1 MKKTRHSNKI
11 FKRVVSMAT
20 ALVLLSGNLPMQEI
34 GNTFKLID
42 FSRFTITANATPSYD
57 VSTFEETVD
66 GVWVN
71 KVIGMNMS
79 ESQFAE
85 YSRCYHFDS
94 GFASRHSGD
103 VITLSPTSEWM
114 LQNGSEQFYP
124 LGTTTNPFAGTIRV
138 NAIDSTSMLLLMDA
152 PFFDVV
158 YDTVQIY
165 KGNTS
170 DSFTLEFIKTA
181 SNENPLM
188 ANEVRHSGT
197 GGAVWKAMLSGRTI
211 EKTLENGSKLTYGN
225 SYSYGGVIGKMNDGA
240 VLTLSFTDD
249 TTSAQASVK
258 RSTAQGILCGEMASG
273 SSLTASYTNSTER
286 VIGVG
291 DGSNSNS
298 GGLVGAMTGAN
309 FTLTSA
315 SGLNFDAKSGT
326 GNAGLLVGYA
336 VKDVSNNSSSI
347 SLPDELTVSGSATGS
362 GEKVGGLVGS
372 LQNSDITIADNHTIT
387 LSGVTVTGGNKVG
400 GIIGNFEPSTK
411 SSKALT
417 ENVYTLTNCSI
428 GGSAPGGIIGEYTS
442 VGGESVDVS
451 HFTFTGTTMSSGNA
465 GGVFGKYTAAGDTTI
480 TGTFSAPSAST
491 HFGGVI
497 GEYTS
502 GALARTLNLNSL
514 IVNSVNQTANA
525 KKLGGVILNVA
536 DSSYIS
542 VSSLTVGVTGGADK
556 SNTSNPFGGIVST
569 LGSTAVS
576 GSFIDVVGD
585 YTLTTSSA
593 YNGGAIAGF
602 FWNGVLRLAGTTDI
616 SGAQTANGYGQLIY
630 DNDYTLVYSKG
641 TGDNA
646 AWTFNRNTST
656 TASDLGQWGEVVRFS
671 NMETDIVEVNP
682 TAHTVTLKAAS
693 TSVSNTTTFAKLAL
707 NMQLNDGAAH
717 GALLFAQGGDTKTT
731 LLSSNSITFSGTI
744 DLSGTGI
751 LGLMR
756 DGGNGC
762 YYDVNNTQ
770 NNSAMKGNPDYFTG
784 TITGTNAEIK
794 LAVGKSYGTGNTNG
808 GKIYLSHNNGHSAQG
823 LLSFA
828 AGATIS
834 GLTVSGTMNA
844 ERVDNAGDALH
855 MGAVMGYMTNG
866 ASLTNVSVSTKIDFT
881 RSHENGRIYIGGVAG
896 LFDGD
901 GTGTLSIIG
910 GTASASAGSIAPE
923 ITLNGGQA
931 AYSEDNYSNRNTY
944 TGGILGLLGGK
955 TTSQYSVEIKY
966 TDVSPKITLGSDVAD
981 VNDQY
986 CGGMIGRVRENTRNE
1001 RSIEISDVTMTSA
1014 EVELKSLYSGGLLG
1028 TMWDR
1033 TQVTINGLSISGTAS
1048 DKSKVTNKHSGQV
1061 KLSGLVFRATGKWNV
1076 NSLSVSNADFTASG
1090 STNAESFGLIVNQG
1104 YRSNDGLYLNLK
1116 NSGYSLSG
1124 VTLPSSAKNDY
1135 YVDEIVANTASGKDA
1150 VVNGGNGVG
1159 IININMTTS
1168 SNTNVNITDIK
1179 DDTTGQVTAAGTGTF
1194 QNKTLN
1200 NDKLISNQHA
1210 RYYYNLDVIN
1220 AKAEQSDGEKFLMWS
1235 IYNYYAP
1242 TNIKGYNVI
1251 TNASITGL
1259 TNVDLRGLS
1268 YYPVDIAGL
1277 TLPAATFRF
1286 GFDDIMTLE
1295 TDKGTDSWARYPDST
1310 GDMKT
1315 SNETRRNQ
1323 HYLMQNSLFG
1333 NVTGALSTSGAITL
1347 KGVFGG
1353 FGNAGVLVGNTLTG
1367 NVDLTKGVTLDNT
1380 KPFSPESPMLV
1391 NYING
1396 TTSGVDPQFR
1406 LTGLR
1411 IKNYPSTDTPA
1422 VASALIHNAEGTGM
1436 KIIFSDIQLD
1446 ARDGTINSGI
1456 TTDAATKMN
1465 TAYGTSRSIFQ
1476 YATLIRNLKSNSSDT
1491 IEYNYTWDEDWGTVK
1506 VNGEDVAKRYVTYG
1520 KEVNVA
1526 TNVDYPYY
1534 YKAEELDE
1542 GETGVKSGE
1551 RRYSGTKRTFTNP
1564 VDGSDVQFDF
1574 STGFLPYVYNKSTDT
1589 TYDIC
1594 EVKVNYVSTG
1604 LVEGCGT
1611 YNDPYII
1618 TSASLLTKVASYIN
1632 SENAMLDTIR
1642 LPNALNASW
1651 HEENTGDS
1659 LYKKSSD
1666 SYVKN
1671 DNNDSLAIT
1680 AWTKTNAREYLA
1692 GAYYVIPNDMELP
1705 STFPGIGIGG
1715 ANENGKTVFH
1725 GVIVGQESDS
1735 NVATN
1740 HYPTITNLSDKPFIC
1755 ISNGSVVK
1763 NLNIKVDNNT
1773 KDNKGNLQTVNILL
1787 KQNKSQ
1793 GDALYGYGISFDTSV
1808 NTTARCYGGVFGE
1821 IMGGD
1826 NIIDNVNV
1834 VFTERR
1840 PIILQDGQRHLIGIG
1855 GFAGTIVNGGLIFRG
1870 SDSVTGMKVYNNDTS
1885 RKEANLVLNVGTDNN
1900 LGAEKYNVL
1909 YANPYVGRVIN
1920 GYAVNEG
1927 TSTLN
1932 NTNKHY
1938 TIDSI
1943 SVPTEANKLDVNFD
1957 ESTISVPNAQ
1967 ALFVMS
1973 LITQSTAGTAVS
1985 PAGDYGVSQS
1995 YGVNSGYFCG
2005 SNHLGT
2011 YDYVGSKKTVH
2022 NDETGEDEEV
2032 MYTTQSEIA
2041 DYYNKASKDVANAT
2055 DSNRT
2060 HAVPYIISAY
2070 TKAYNG
2076 TYPARCIT
2084 TTGYADKNNTS
2095 DAQIASANKFWDIT
2109 LTTSNGDYSDLANYM
2124 SFRGIGCIGLRDA
2137 TTDANDKNNAIYN
2150 RYNMKVN
2157 TFDGNR
2163 NTIGISI
2170 KLTRYIRTSENYFH
2184 NVNRSSTTVYASS
2197 NWGNYGIDSNPETL
2211 LGLGLF
2217 DMTWTKSSNSVY
2229 KDFTL
2234 TGHVKDMCF
2243 SDGGVDKTGADN
2255 NSQLFGVGGVVGMG
2269 YNHFCQNFEN
2279 ISFNGLTVDGS
2290 YSCGGLI
2297 GLDNDVLMH
2306 DIRIDGCNSTGQG
2319 INVIGG
2325 YFGASNATRHGI
2337 GSFVGMSVGSRVY
2350 IDGSDLDKGITK
2362 SDIKVGTVSTHYTG
2376 TDNRCIVGGLI
2387 GYTGMGAEIK
2397 NVNVI
2402 GLNSNSVIGADNVP
2416 ISAGILGFTQKNNQV
2431 PNNNQNNTTQ
2441 TEAYM
2446 LNSVIMDNCSITN
2459 ISVRAKR
2466 CAGGLFGRSWNDTW
2480 CPQYVSITNSYV
2492 SGEGGN
2498 SVISASLTG
2507 YTPNDV
2513 DDMTGGLV
2521 GALDSA
2527 KLNCYVEN
2535 CYVSG
2540 YTLKGYNVG
2549 GITGKNGRSANS
2561 NSATG
2566 VNTNTIMKN
2575 VYVTNCTI
2583 QSSGQCGGITGLL
2596 HTNYT
2601 SMKGYNIMTNNV
2613 EFKTLDG
2620 SDKTSSAGAF
2630 VGNSNSKE
2638 VKLVAVAKY
2647 ADSSHADKVPIK
2659 DIYSGTNAN
2668 DFIVFSDYTGQ
2679 SLTNG
2684 KNTADISSFGK
2695 TDAGGNITD
2704 QNKAPYLTLNPS
2716 SSMGTGEY
2724 ISGDGAAQLS
2734 EALTGYSTYSS
2745 GKSAAARIYADWSAA
2760 SNKPNRAFSNVTV
2773 TAPYSGAAVPDI
2785 GTFFKQSADSG
2796 EFKVSTWNTEMG
2808 TRTGV
2813 DDFTLLVVND
2823 ANDPETTTNLIDN
2836 YIRLMTGTTTHY
2848 MADAT
2853 GKYRIVITPCRYNSE
2868 THKFEIVSNVIAGL
2882 SKGTGRNGT
2891 DGKIYTNGYYQM
2903 SLTNADSKYDDQ
2915 FTLIDVQYYDPTDTS
2930 ADASK
2935 RIAYHLYVPVLTK
2948 KTVNIEFSAASL
2960 SGSEYRMLGYSDKIT
2975 REIAGGK
2982 NANNPTTLVDSMDVW
2997 TTTYIRF
3004 SYPVSQVNEILKLGS
3019 DLQWNH
3025 DKKVNIYWGMEN
3037 NIPDNAKMVLVDPN
3051 NNADKAYYA
3060 TAGQFTV
3067 ADRTRTVDFSEF
3079 TARSN
3084 GTGGNFHEQTLYSRL
3099 YDKVT
3104 EQANTNGKGAYNPAT
3119 SSTSGALEFKVNG
3132 EIKYYTS
3139 ANGTGSVDLVVT
3151 EPINEDYYLSLLVPK
3166 TSGQADVV
3174 QIQPAGMANTVN
3186 HEGNAATGNVIR
3198 ATVTSKL
3205 NAALIIGDF
3214 YRHTVS
3220 DFYVTSALNSQI
3232 ITEANKVLTTTSTA
3246 TISLIDNEEHTQAAY
3261 FANVLSNAEHLYHS
3275 FNLQMIRS
3283 NSEGKND
3290 DIIKGIEKNNISATY
3305 KINNGTEQI
3314 IPANGIIRETSYIQ
3328 CTTGD
3333 IKSYLVSEANNYSVT
3348 ITGVAVLDFDSYAD
3362 EFPSNPNELD
3372 NIGVRGAV
3380 RSNISYQEDN
3390 LPYSKMY
3397 APHDPV
3403 APYFYTKEDSSA
3415 LFSFDA
3421 VDELDDEEIGTN
3433 TKNNSRL
3440 GVNDKFVYNNLI
3452 HGKSVYNA
3460 LDVKDYTNA
3469 TSVTY
3474 TLELFRKTTTNGSTD
3489 YVQVNM
3495 PEYITD
3501 IELTDT
3507 ETGNLTKTEHTKTVG
3522 AESVTYYEYS
3532 RNVAPNGADKD
3543 AMFYTD
3549 FACLVKKGDDSKKEY
3564 ANYKIQLTVRLN
3576 GSTNNERTSY
3586 IIYTNAKIDPTM
3598 IDEVA
3603 S

>member
-1 MKKTRHSNKI
+1 MKKTIHSNKI

-34 GNTFKLID
+34 GDTFKLID
-42 FSRFTITANATPSYD
+42 FSRFAITANAVPSYD
-57 VSTFEETVD
+57 ISKFEGTDD
-66 GVWVN
+66 GVWEN

-79 ESQFAE
+79 ESDFAE

-165 KGNTS
+165 KGTTS

-197 GGAVWKAMLSGRTI
+197 GGAVWKAVLSGRTI

-258 RSTAQGILCGEMASG
+258 RNTAQGILCGEMASG
-273 SSLTASYTNSTER
+273 SSLTASYTNSTDR

-298 GGLVGAMTGAN
+298 GGLVGTMTGAN

-315 SGLNFDAKSGT
+315 SGLNFDVKSGNK
-326 GNAGLLVGYA
+326 NAGLLVGYA
-336 VKDVSNNSSSI
+336 VKDVSNHSSSI
-347 SLPDELTVSGSATGS
+347 SLPDGLTVSGSATGS

-400 GIIGNFEPSTK
+400 GIIGNFEPSANN
-411 SSKALT
+411 SKALT

-465 GGVFGKYTAAGDTTI
+465 GGVFGKYKAAGDTTV
-480 TGTFSAPSAST
+480 TGAFSAPSAST

-514 IVNSVNQTANA
+514 TVNNVNQTADT
-525 KKLGGVILNVA
+525 KRLGGVILNVA

-542 VSSLTVGVTGGADK
+542 VNGLTVGVTGGANK

-569 LGSTAVS
+569 LGSTAAS

-593 YNGGAIAGF
+593 YHGGAIAGF

-641 TGDNA
+641 TGNNA
-646 AWTFNRNTST
+646 AWTFNRNSST

-671 NMETDIVEVNP
+671 NMETDIVNIDT

-693 TSVSNTTTFAKLAL
+693 TSVTNPTTFAKLAL
-707 NMQLNDGAAH
+707 NMQLNDGNSH

-744 DLSGTGI
+744 DLSDTGI

-756 DGGNGC
+756 DGGNGK
-762 YYDVNNTQ
+762 YYNVNNTQ
-770 NNSAMKGNPDYFTG
+770 NDSAMNGNPDYFTG

-794 LAVGKSYGTGNTNG
+794 LAVGESFGTGADG

-828 AGATIS
+828 DGATIS
-834 GLTVSGTMNA
+834 GITVSGTMNV

-866 ASLTNVSVSTKIDFT
+866 ASLTNVSVSTDIDFT
-881 RSHENGRIYIGGVAG
+881 RTHQDGKIYIGGVAG

-901 GTGTLSIIG
+901 STGKLSIIG
-910 GTASASAGSIAPE
+910 GTSTTPKGSIAPK
-923 ITLNGGQA
+923 ITLHGSQA
-931 AYSEDNYSNRNTY
+931 AYSEDNYNNRNTY

-955 TTSQYSVEIKY
+955 TTSQYNVEIKY
-966 TDVSPKITLGSDVAD
+966 TDVSPKITLGSDVDD

-986 CGGMIGRVRENTRNE
+986 CGGMIGRVRENTTNE

-1014 EVELKSLYSGGLLG
+1014 EVELKSLYSGGMLG

-1033 TQVTINGLSISGTAS
+1033 TQVTINGLSITGTAS

-1076 NSLSVSNADFTASG
+1076 NSLSVSNTEFSTD

-1104 YRSNDGLYLNLK
+1104 YHGNDGLYLNLM

-1124 VTLPSSAKNDY
+1124 VTLPSSAKDDY

-1179 DDTTGQVTAAGTGTF
+1179 DDTTGQVTAAGTGTY
-1194 QNKTLN
+1194 QNKALN
-1200 NDKLISNQHA
+1200 NDKLISNQNS
-1210 RYYYNLDVIN
+1210 RYYYNLDVIH
-1220 AKAEQSDGEKFLMWS
+1220 AKASQEDGEKFLMWS
-1235 IYNYYAP
+1235 LYNYYAP
-1242 TNIKGYNVI
+1242 KNIKGYNVI
-1251 TNASITGL
+1251 TNASLTGL

-1295 TDKGTDSWARYPDST
+1295 ADKGTDSWARYPDSA
-1310 GDMKT
+1310 GDMT
-1315 SNETRRNQ
+1315 TANETRRNQ
-1323 HYLMQNSLFG
+1323 HYLMQNSLFR
-1333 NVTGALSTSGAITL
+1333 NVTGSLNTNGRITL

-1353 FGNAGVLVGNTLTG
+1353 VDNAGGMIGGTLTG
-1367 NVDLTKGVTLDNT
+1367 SADLKKGVTLNNV
-1380 KPFSPESPMLV
+1380 KPYNSDSPMLV

-1396 TTSGVDPQFR
+1396 TESGVDPKFH

-1411 IKNYPSTDTPA
+1411 LTGYPSSGTVA
-1422 VASALIHNAEGTGM
+1422 VASALIHNAEGTNM
-1436 KIIFSDIQLD
+1436 EIIFSDIKLD
-1446 ARDGTINSGI
+1446 ARNGSAIN
-1456 TTDAATKMN
+1456 DANWTNTAVSAMD
-1465 TAYGTSRSIFQ
+1465 TAYGTSRSIFKN
-1476 YATLIRNLKSNSSDT
+1476 ATLFNNLKSNSTDT
-1491 IEYNYTWDEDWGTVK
+1491 IEYNYTWDEDWGTESGTTDK
-1506 VNGEDVAKRYVTYG
+1506 KRNVTYG
-1520 KEVNVA
+1520 QEI
-1526 TNVDYPYY
+1526 TNSAY
-1534 YKAEELDE
+1534 YKDE
-1542 GETGVKSGE
+1542 DDNTKSGE
-1551 RRYSGTKRTFTNP
+1551 RHYSGTKRYFTNP
-1564 VDGSDVQFDF
+1564 VDGTDTEF
-1574 STGFLPYVYNKSTDT
+1574 SFVNGFLPYVKNKNTDSTYNIS
-1589 TYDIC
+1589 
-1594 EVKVNYVSTG
+1594 EVKVNFVSSG

-1618 TSASLLTKVASYIN
+1618 TSASLLNKVAAYIN
-1632 SENAMLDTIR
+1632 SENSKLDTIK
-1642 LPNALNASW
+1642 LPNSLNATW
-1651 HEENTGDS
+1651 HTSDATYHKAEPNKVASETDSRYYVNTGETGLES
-1659 LYKKSSD
+1659 
-1666 SYVKN
+1666 
-1671 DNNDSLAIT
+1671 
-1680 AWTKTNAREYLA
+1680 WTYAAAREYLA

-1725 GVIVGQESDS
+1725 GVIVGRESDS

-1763 NLNIKVDNNT
+1763 NLNFTI
-1773 KDNKGNLQTVNILL
+1773 DNKTPPDSKKPDELLKAILL
-1787 KQNKSQ
+1787 KQNVNQSN
-1793 GDALYGYGISFDTSV
+1793 ALYGYSISFDTSST
-1808 NTTARCYGGVFGE
+1808 NTAKCYGGVFGE

-1826 NIIDNVNV
+1826 NIIDHVAVTYTNN
-1834 VFTERR
+1834 R
-1840 PIILQDGQRHLIGIG
+1840 PIKLPKDSNGSKHLISVG
-1855 GFAGTIVNGGLIFRG
+1855 GFAGCIVNGGLIFRG
-1870 SDSVTGMKVYNNDTS
+1870 NNSVTNFKVYNNTS
-1885 RKEANLVLNVGTDNN
+1885 DSNVTINSNDKNA
-1900 LGAEKYNVL
+1900 LAEDFTKNL

-1927 TSTLN
+1927 TSTLD
-1932 NTNKHY
+1932 NTTKHY
-1938 TIDSI
+1938 TIDNI
-1943 SVPTEANKLDVNFD
+1943 TPPTETNKLDVNG
-1957 ESTISVPNAQ
+1957 SSISVPNAQ
-1967 ALFVMS
+1967 ALFIMS
-1973 LITQSTAGTAVS
+1973 LITQSTAGTATS
-1985 PAGDYGVSQS
+1985 ANGDYGVSQS
-1995 YGVNSGYFCG
+1995 YGVNNSVFCG
-2005 SNHLGT
+2005 SNRLGT
-2011 YDYVGSKKTVH
+2011 YDDVGKKHEV
-2022 NDETGEDEEV
+2022 NGESV
-2032 MYTTQSEIA
+2032 IYTTPSDIT
-2041 DYYNKASKDVANAT
+2041 DYNNKAIYDVANANDT
-2055 DSNRT
+2055 TRGT
-2060 HAVPYIISAY
+2060 AVPYIISAY
-2070 TKAYNG
+2070 TKAVSG
-2076 TYPARCIT
+2076 AYPARTIT
-2084 TTGYADKNNTS
+2084 YDNT
-2095 DAQIASANKFWDIT
+2095 KFWDIT
-2109 LTTSNGDYSDLANYM
+2109 LSSSGSFDLSVYP
-2124 SFRGIGCIGLRDA
+2124 SFRGIGCMGNKA
-2137 TTDANDKNNAIYN
+2137 TI
-2150 RYNMKVN
+2150 YNMKIG
-2157 TFDGNR
+2157 TFDGNDK
-2163 NTIGISI
+2163 TI
-2170 KLTRYIRTSENYFH
+2170 KLSMLESRYISSAENYFH
-2184 NVNRSSTTVYASS
+2184 LENYSTSTIFTGNATDGGS
-2197 NWGNYGIDSNPETL
+2197 NYGHDEYL
-2211 LGLGLF
+2211 YKLMGFGLF
-2217 DMTWTKSSNSVY
+2217 DSVSVKNDSTHQYQFQNFKLQGTIDEKVY
-2229 KDFTL
+2229 KA
-2234 TGHVKDMCF
+2234 
-2243 SDGGVDKTGADN
+2243 DGTTAMGVDNA
-2255 NSQLFGVGGVVGMG
+2255 SQMFCVGGVVGKRSG
-2269 YNHFCQNFEN
+2269 WNDKTKVDAPYDAGNKSDLNFKDITFDGLK
-2279 ISFNGLTVDGS
+2279 ISGAYT
-2290 YSCGGLI
+2290 CGGLI
-2297 GLDNDVLMH
+2297 GIDALKSAKEMH
-2306 DIRIDGCNSTGQG
+2306 IVGCNSTSNG
-2319 INVIGG
+2319 IDITGG
-2325 YFGASNATRHGI
+2325 YYGRDNNLRHGI
-2337 GSFVGMSVGSRVY
+2337 GSFIGMTFWCRPIINGDNLTTDEPETATIYVSRV
-2350 IDGSDLDKGITK
+2350 G
-2362 SDIKVGTVSTHYTG
+2362 THYTG
-2376 TDNRCIVGGLI
+2376 TNKRCTVGGLI
-2387 GYTGMGAEIK
+2387 GYSGTGAEIK
-2397 NVNVI
+2397 NIILEGLGTNPVI
-2402 GLNSNSVIGADNVP
+2402 GSEKVYNTAGFIGFAQVKEKSDNNYSYSSQSVYI
-2416 ISAGILGFTQKNNQV
+2416 
-2431 PNNNQNNTTQ
+2431 
-2441 TEAYM
+2441 
-2446 LNSVIMDNCSITN
+2446 DNCTLNN
-2459 ISVRAKR
+2459 ISVKALNSA
-2466 CAGGLFGRSWNDTW
+2466 AGFYGRSNGEDWGPRYIYINNSKIIGTSETKPEIKAYGNGTSESDNIVGGF
-2480 CPQYVSITNSYV
+2480 VSGFFSNSNQCVSSIENSY
-2492 SGEGGN
+2492 
-2498 SVISASLTG
+2498 I
-2507 YTPNDV
+2507 
-2513 DDMTGGLV
+2513 
-2521 GALDSA
+2521 
-2527 KLNCYVEN
+2527 
-2535 CYVSG
+2535 SG
-2540 YTLKGYNVG
+2540 YTIQGYAVG
-2549 GITGKNGRSANS
+2549 GMVGRKSCQP
-2561 NSATG
+2561 
-2566 VNTNTIMKN
+2566 MYFKN
-2575 VYVTNCTI
+2575 VYVKDCDIVTTNG
-2583 QSSGQCGGITGLL
+2583 SAGGFIGW
-2596 HTNYT
+2596 TNQNI
-2601 SMKGYNIMTNNV
+2601 SGYNMKIENV
-2613 EFKTLDG
+2613 NFKKADG
-2620 SDKTSSAGAF
+2620 TDNTAGAGAF
-2630 VGNSNSKE
+2630 IGNSSSKIM
-2638 VKLVAVAKY
+2638 KFVAVAKY
-2647 ADSSHADKVPIK
+2647 HSDITKIPSADIK
-2659 DIYSGTNAN
+2659 SGTNTN
-2668 DFIVFSDYTGQ
+2668 NIVVFSDYTGQ
-2679 SLTNG
+2679 SLTST
-2684 KNTADISSFGK
+2684 KNMENISTFGK
-2695 TDAGGNITD
+2695 TDIGRNITD

-2716 SSMGTGEY
+2716 SSMGMGEY
-2724 ISGDGAAQLS
+2724 ISGDGAYQLS
-2734 EALTGYSTYSS
+2734 SSLNGYGTYSS
-2745 GKSAAARIYADWSAA
+2745 GKSAAARIYADWEAG
-2760 SNKPNRAFSNVTV
+2760 KAFTNVTISK
-2773 TAPYSGAAVPDI
+2773 PYTDASDPDI
-2785 GTFFKQSADSG
+2785 GTFFKQTTDSG
-2796 EFKVSTWNTEMG
+2796 EFKVSTWNNEMG
-2808 TRTGV
+2808 TRAGV

-2823 ANDPETTTNLIDN
+2823 ANDPEKTTNLIDN

-2882 SKGTGRNGT
+2882 SKGTGRNDT
-2891 DGKIYTNGYYQM
+2891 DGKTYTNGYYQM

-2915 FTLIDVQYYDPTDTS
+2915 FTLIDVQYYDPTDTA
-2930 ADASK
+2930 ADANK

-2960 SGSEYRMLGYSDKIT
+2960 SGSEYRMLGYTDKIT

-3004 SYPVSQVNEILKLGS
+3004 SYPVSQVNDILKLGS

-3060 TAGQFTV
+3060 TAGQFAV

-3084 GTGGNFHEQTLYSRL
+3084 GTGGHFHEQTLYSML

-3139 ANGTGSVDLVVT
+3139 ANGTGSIDLVVT

-3220 DFYVTSALNSQI
+3220 DFYVTSALSSQI

-3261 FANVLSNAEHLYHS
+3261 FANVLSNADHLYHS

-3305 KINNGTEQI
+3305 KINNGTEQM
-3314 IPANGIIRETSYIQ
+3314 IPANGIIRETGYIQ

-3333 IKSYLVSEANNYSVT
+3333 IKSYLVSAANHYSVT
-3348 ITGVAVLDFDSYAD
+3348 ITGVAVLDFDSYVD

-3440 GVNDKFVYNNLI
+3440 GVNDKFVYSNLI

-3474 TLELFRKTTTNGSTD
+3474 TLELFRKTTANGSTE

-3507 ETGNLTKTEHTKTVG
+3507 ETGNLSKTEHTKTVG

-3532 RNVAPNGADKD
+3532 RNVAPDGADKD

-3549 FACLVKKGDDSKKEY
+3549 FACLVKKGDGSKKEY

-3598 IDEVA
+3598 IDEAA

>member
-34 GNTFKLID
+34 SNTFKLIY
-42 FSRFTITANATPSYD
+42 FSRFAITANAVPSYD
-57 VSTFEETVD
+57 VSKFEGTVD

-71 KVIGMNMS
+71 KVIEMNMS
-79 ESQFAE
+79 ESDFAE

-124 LGTTTNPFAGTIRV
+124 LGTAANPFAGTIRV
-138 NAIDSTSMLLLMDA
+138 NAINSTSMLILMDA

-170 DSFTLEFIKTA
+170 DSFTLEFIKIT

-197 GGAVWKAMLSGRTI
+197 GGAVWKPMLSGRTV
-211 EKTLENGSKLTYGN
+211 EKTLEDGSKLTYGN
-225 SYSYGGVIGKMNDGA
+225 SYSYGGVIGKMTDGA

-273 SSLTASYTNSTER
+273 SSLTASYTNSTSR

-298 GGLVGAMTGAN
+298 GGLVGTMTGAN

-315 SGLNFDAKSGT
+315 SGLNFDVKSGNK
-326 GNAGLLVGYA
+326 NAGLLVGYA
-336 VKDVSNNSSSI
+336 VKDVSNNPSSI
-347 SLPDELTVSGSATGS
+347 SLPDGLTVSGSATGS

-400 GIIGNFEPSTK
+400 GIIGNFEPSAN

-442 VGGESVDVS
+442 VGGESVNVS
-451 HFTFTGTTMSSGNA
+451 HFMFTRTTMSSGNA
-465 GGVFGKYTAAGDTTI
+465 GGVFGKFTAVGDTTI

-491 HFGGVI
+491 NFGGVI

-514 IVNSVNQTANA
+514 TVNNVNQTANT
-525 KKLGGVILNVA
+525 KKLGGVILSVA

-542 VSSLTVGVTGGADK
+542 VNGLTVRVTGGADK
-556 SNTSNPFGGIVST
+556 CDKSNPFGGIVST
-569 LGSTAVS
+569 LGSTAAS

-646 AWTFNRNTST
+646 AWTFNRNSST

-671 NMETDIVEVNP
+671 NMETDIVDIDP
-682 TAHTVTLKAAS
+682 TAHTVTLKAAL
-693 TSVSNTTTFAKLAL
+693 TSVTNPTTFAKLAL
-707 NMQLNDGAAH
+707 NMQLNDGNTH
-717 GALLFAQGGDTKTT
+717 GALRFAQGGDTKTT
-731 LLSSNSITFSGTI
+731 LLSSISITFSGTI

-762 YYDVNNTQ
+762 YYDVNDKQ
-770 NNSAMKGNPDYFTG
+770 NDSAMKGNPDYFTG
-784 TITGTNAEIK
+784 TITSTNAEIK
-794 LAVGKSYGTGNTNG
+794 LAVGETYGSGNANG
-808 GKIYLSHNNGHSAQG
+808 GRIYLSHNNGHSAQG

-828 AGATIS
+828 NGATIS
-834 GLTVSGTMNA
+834 GITVSGTMNV

-866 ASLTNVSVSTKIDFT
+866 ATLNNVSVSTDIDFT
-881 RSHENGRIYIGGVAG
+881 RTHQDGRIYIGGVAG

-901 GTGTLSIIG
+901 STGKLSIIG
-910 GTASASAGSIAPE
+910 GTASASAGSIAPK
-923 ITLNGGQA
+923 ITLHGSQA

-986 CGGMIGRVRENTRNE
+986 CGGMIGRVRENTTNE
-1001 RSIEISDVTMTSA
+1001 RSIEISNVTMTSA

-1033 TQVTINGLSISGTAS
+1033 TQVTINGLRISGTAS

-1076 NSLSVSNADFTASG
+1076 DSLSVSNTDFTASG

-1104 YRSNDGLYLNLK
+1104 YHGKDGLYLNLK
-1116 NSGYSLSG
+1116 NSGYSLSE

-1179 DDTTGQVTAAGTGTF
+1179 DDTTGQVTATGTGTY
-1194 QNKTLN
+1194 QNKALK
-1200 NDKLISNQHA
+1200 NDKLISNQNS
-1210 RYYYNLDVIN
+1210 RYYYNLDVIY
-1220 AKAEQSDGEKFLMWS
+1220 AKASQEDGEKFLMWS
-1235 IYNYYAP
+1235 LYDHYAP

-1286 GFDDIMTLE
+1286 GFDDIMALE
-1295 TDKGTDSWARYPDST
+1295 AAQDTDSWARYPNST
-1310 GDMKT
+1310 GDMT
-1315 SNETRRNQ
+1315 TAGETRRNQ
-1323 HYLMQNSLFG
+1323 HYLMQNSLFR

-1353 FGNAGVLVGNTLTG
+1353 TDNAGGIIGNTLTG
-1367 NVDLTKGVTLDNT
+1367 SADLKRGVTLNNV
-1380 KPFSPESPMLV
+1380 KPYNSDSPMLV
-1391 NYING
+1391 NYIDG
-1396 TTSGVDPQFR
+1396 TTAGVDPEFYLTTLR
-1406 LTGLR
+1406 LTG
-1411 IKNYPSTDTPA
+1411 YPSSGTED
-1422 VASALIHNAEGTGM
+1422 VASALINNAEGTGM
-1436 KIIFSDIQLD
+1436 KIIFSDIKLD
-1446 ARDGTINSGI
+1446 ARNGSEINDSNW
-1456 TTDAATKMN
+1456 TNTAASAMD
-1465 TAYGTSRSIFQ
+1465 TAYGTSRSIFKN
-1476 YATLIRNLKSNSSDT
+1476 ATLFNSLKSNSTDT

-1520 KEVNVA
+1520 KEVNAA
-1526 TNVDYPYY
+1526 TTDDYPYY
-1534 YKAEELDE
+1534 YKAEELDV

-1551 RRYSGTKRTFTNP
+1551 RRYSGTKRQFTNP
-1564 VDGSDVQFDF
+1564 VDGSNVQFDF
-1574 STGFLPYVYNKSTDT
+1574 SAGFLPYVYNKDTDT

-1594 EVKVNYVSTG
+1594 EVKVNFVSSG

-1618 TSASLLTKVASYIN
+1618 TSPSLLNKVAAYIN
-1632 SENAMLDTIR
+1632 SENSKLDTIK
-1642 LPNALNASW
+1642 LPNSLNATW
-1651 HEENTGDS
+1651 HTSDATYHKADPNKVASETDSRYYANTGETGLES
-1659 LYKKSSD
+1659 
-1666 SYVKN
+1666 
-1671 DNNDSLAIT
+1671 
-1680 AWTKTNAREYLA
+1680 WTYAAAREYLA
-1692 GAYYVIPNDMELP
+1692 GAYYVIPNDIVLP

-1725 GVIVGQESDS
+1725 GVIVGKQNES
-1735 NVATN
+1735 NVADN
-1740 HYPTITNLSDKPFIC
+1740 KYPTITNLSDKPFIC

-1787 KQNKSQ
+1787 KQNSN
-1793 GDALYGYGISFDTSV
+1793 GGNALYGYGISFDTTVSDY
-1808 NTTARCYGGVFGE
+1808 NARCYGGVFGE

-1826 NIIDNVNV
+1826 NIIDNVAVTYTNN
-1834 VFTERR
+1834 R
-1840 PIILQDGQRHLIGIG
+1840 PIKLPKDYNGSKHLISVG
-1855 GFAGTIVNGGLIFRG
+1855 GFAGCIVNGGLIFRG
-1870 SDSVTGMKVYNNDTS
+1870 NNSVTNFKVYNNTS
-1885 RKEANLVLNVGTDNN
+1885 DNN
-1900 LGAEKYNVL
+1900 VTINSNDKNALAEDFTKNL

-1943 SVPTEANKLDVNFD
+1943 SVPTEANKLDVDFE

-1985 PAGDYGVSQS
+1985 PAGNYGVSQS

-2011 YDYVGSKKTVH
+2011 YDSVGAKKTVH
-2022 NDETGEDEEV
+2022 NEEV
-2032 MYTTQSEIA
+2032 IYTVQSEVA
-2041 DYYNKASKDVANAT
+2041 DYSNKASKDVANANDT
-2055 DSNRT
+2055 TRGT
-2060 HAVPYIISAY
+2060 AVPYIISAY
-2070 TKAYNG
+2070 TKAVSG
-2076 TYPARCIT
+2076 AYPARTIT
-2084 TTGYADKNNTS
+2084 YDNT
-2095 DAQIASANKFWDIT
+2095 KFWDIT
-2109 LTTSNGDYSDLANYM
+2109 LSSSGSFDLSVYP
-2124 SFRGIGCIGLRDA
+2124 SFRGIGCMGNKA
-2137 TTDANDKNNAIYN
+2137 AIYS
-2150 RYNMKVN
+2150 MKVA
-2157 TFDGNR
+2157 TFNGNG
-2163 NTIGISI
+2163 NTI
-2170 KLTRYIRTSENYFH
+2170 KLSMLESRYGRNAENYFH
-2184 NVNRSSTTVYASS
+2184 LENKSTTTAYIGDQLDS
-2197 NWGNYGIDSNPETL
+2197 GNYGHDEYLDKL
-2211 LGLGLF
+2211 LGFGLF
-2217 DMTWTKSSNSVY
+2217 NSVNVKY
-2229 KDFTL
+2229 DETNNPYQFQDFELQGTISEKVYNSSGIDI
-2234 TGHVKDMCF
+2234 TG
-2243 SDGGVDKTGADN
+2243 N
-2255 NSQLFGVGGVVGMG
+2255 NDQSQLFCIGGVVGKRINDTCKYSTTAGG
-2269 YNHFCQNFEN
+2269 YVSDLNFKD
-2279 ISFNGLTVDGS
+2279 ITFNGLTISGA

-2297 GLDNDVLMH
+2297 GIDALRSAKEM
-2306 DIRIDGCNSTGQG
+2306 RIVGCNSTSNG
-2319 INVIGG
+2319 IDITGG
-2325 YFGASNATRHGI
+2325 YYGKDNNLRHGI
-2337 GSFVGMSVGSRVY
+2337 GSFVGMTFWCRPN
-2350 IDGSDLDKGITK
+2350 IDGKTSTSDT
-2362 SDIKVGTVSTHYTG
+2362 SDIYVSKIGTHYTG
-2376 TDNRCIVGGLI
+2376 DDNRCNVGGLI
-2387 GYTGMGAEIK
+2387 GYSGKGAEIK
-2397 NVNVI
+2397 NINLVAAN
-2402 GLNSNSVIGADNVP
+2402 NNSVIGADNVANAAGFVGFSQTNEQNDNNGGYLP
-2416 ISAGILGFTQKNNQV
+2416 KSIYIENCTLRDISVKAKNSVAAFYGRCNNEGWGPRYIYISNCSVIGTSTPKPEIRAYGKNNTLTTDNV
-2431 PNNNQNNTTQ
+2431 NYVGGFVACFNSTGNTVS
-2441 TEAYM
+2441 EIK
-2446 LNSVIMDNCSITN
+2446 NSY
-2459 ISVRAKR
+2459 ISGYKIQGYH
-2466 CAGGLFGRSWNDTW
+2466 AGGMVGR
-2480 CPQYVSITNSYV
+2480 
-2492 SGEGGN
+2492 
-2498 SVISASLTG
+2498 
-2507 YTPNDV
+2507 
-2513 DDMTGGLV
+2513 LV
-2521 GALDSA
+2521 N
-2527 KLNCYVEN
+2527 KQMYF
-2535 CYVSG
+2535 
-2540 YTLKGYNVG
+2540 
-2549 GITGKNGRSANS
+2549 
-2561 NSATG
+2561 
-2566 VNTNTIMKN
+2566 KN
-2575 VYVTNCTI
+2575 VYVKDCDIVSYSTNA
-2583 QSSGQCGGITGLL
+2583 SSATAGGFVGWANQNI
-2596 HTNYT
+2596 
-2601 SMKGYNIMTNNV
+2601 SGYNMKIENV
-2613 EFKTLDG
+2613 NFKKADG
-2620 SDKTSSAGAF
+2620 TDNTSGAGAF
-2630 VGNSNSKE
+2630 VGKNSATSITH
-2638 VKLVAVAKY
+2638 KLVAVAKY
-2647 ADSSHADKVPIK
+2647 HNDVSKIPTADIK
-2659 DIYSGTNAN
+2659 TNAGTNS
-2668 DFIVFSDYTGQ
+2668 FIVFSDYTGQ
-2679 SLTNG
+2679 SLTTG
-2684 KNTADISSFGK
+2684 KNTSDISSFGK
-2695 TDAGGNITD
+2695 TDIGGNITD

-2716 SSMGTGEY
+2716 SAMGTGEY
-2724 ISGDGAAQLS
+2724 ISSDGAAQLS
-2734 EALTGYSTYSS
+2734 DVLTGYSTYSS
-2745 GKSAAARIYADWSAA
+2745 GTSVAARIYADWSAA

-2785 GTFFKQSADSG
+2785 GTFFKQPADSG
-2796 EFKVSTWNTEMG
+2796 AFKVSTWNTEMG
-2808 TRTGV
+2808 RRTGV

-2823 ANDPETTTNLIDN
+2823 ANDPENTTNLIDN

-2848 MADAT
+2848 MANET

-2868 THKFEIVSNVIAGL
+2868 THKFELRNDIEPGL
-2882 SKGTGRNGT
+2882 TKYKGNKPNRT
-2891 DGKIYTNGYYQM
+2891 DNKTYTEGYYQM

-2997 TTTYIRF
+2997 TTTFIRF
-3004 SYPVSQVNEILKLGS
+3004 SYPVNQVNEILKLGS

-3037 NIPDNAKMVLVDPN
+3037 NIPDNAKMVLIDPN

-3084 GTGGNFHEQTLYSRL
+3084 GTDGNFHEQTLYSRL

-3104 EQANTNGKGAYNPAT
+3104 EQANANGKGAYNTAT

-3132 EIKYYTS
+3132 EIKYYTP

-3174 QIQPAGMANTVN
+3174 QIQPTGMANTVN

-3220 DFYVTSALNSQI
+3220 EFYVTSALSSQI

-3283 NSEGKND
+3283 NSKGKND

-3305 KINNGTEQI
+3305 KINDGTEHT

-3333 IKSYLVSEANNYSVT
+3333 IKSYLVSAANNYSVT
-3348 ITGVAVLDFDSYAD
+3348 ITGVAVLDFDSYVD

-3507 ETGNLTKTEHTKTVG
+3507 ETGNLTKTEHTKTVSG
-3522 AESVTYYEYS
+3522 KSVTYYEYS
-3532 RNVAPNGADKD
+3532 RDVNPNGADKD

>member
-66 GVWVN
+66 GVWEN

-298 GGLVGAMTGAN
+298 GGLVGTMTGAN

-514 IVNSVNQTANA
+514 IVNSVNQTANT

-536 DSSYIS
+536 DSSYIN
-542 VSSLTVGVTGGADK
+542 VSSLTVGVIGGADK
-556 SNTSNPFGGIVST
+556 SNTSNLFGGIVST
-569 LGSTAVS
+569 LGSSAANGCFV
-576 GSFIDVVGD
+576 DVIGNF
-585 YTLTTSSA
+585 TLTTGSS
-593 YNGGAIAGF
+593 YNGGAVAGSF
-602 FWNGVLRLAGTTDI
+602 KNGVLRLAGNTDI

-630 DNDYTLVYSKG
+630 ENDTTLVYSKG
-641 TGDNA
+641 DGSDA
-646 AWTFNRNTST
+646 AWTFNRNSST

-828 AGATIS
+828 DGATIS

-986 CGGMIGRVRENTRNE
+986 CGGMIGRVRENTTNE
-1001 RSIEISDVTMTSA
+1001 RSIEISDVTMTSS

-1033 TQVTINGLSISGTAS
+1033 TQVTINGLSISGTDS

-1076 NSLSVSNADFTASG
+1076 NSLSVSNADFTASS

-1179 DDTTGQVTAAGTGTF
+1179 DDTTGQVTAAGTGTY

-1725 GVIVGQESDS
+1725 GVIVGQKSDS

-1763 NLNIKVDNNT
+1763 NLNFTI
-1773 KDNKGNLQTVNILL
+1773 DNKTPPDTKKPDELVKAILL
-1787 KQNKSQ
+1787 KQNVANST
-1793 GDALYGYGISFDTSV
+1793 ASLYGYGISFDTSV

-1826 NIIDNVNV
+1826 NIIDNVAVIYTNN
-1834 VFTERR
+1834 R
-1840 PIILQDGQRHLIGIG
+1840 PIKLPKDSNGIKHLISVG
-1855 GFAGTIVNGGLIFRG
+1855 GFAGCIVNGGLIFRG
-1870 SDSVTGMKVYNNDTS
+1870 NNSVTNFKVYNNT
-1885 RKEANLVLNVGTDNN
+1885 RDNN
-1900 LGAEKYNVL
+1900 VTINSNDKNALAEDFTKNL

-1943 SVPTEANKLDVNFD
+1943 SVPTEANKLDVDFE

-1973 LITQSTAGTAVS
+1973 LITQSTAGTAES

-2022 NDETGEDEEV
+2022 DDETGEDEEV

-2041 DYYNKASKDVANAT
+2041 DYYNKASKDVANDT
-2055 DSNRT
+2055 DTNRT
-2060 HAVPYIISAY
+2060 LAVPYIISAY
-2070 TKAYNG
+2070 TKAYSG
-2076 TYPARCIT
+2076 TYPARCVT
-2084 TTGYADKNNTS
+2084 TTGAVKKGV
-2095 DAQIASANKFWDIT
+2095 DASTNNKFWDIS
-2109 LTTSNGDYSDLANYM
+2109 LKEDGDFQNFGNYT
-2124 SFRGIGCIGLRDA
+2124 SFRGIGSVGLRSNCVWDNNKN
-2137 TTDANDKNNAIYN
+2137 DHDKANK
-2150 RYNMKVN
+2150 YNMKIAS
-2157 TFDGNR
+2157 FDGKG
-2163 NTIGISI
+2163 NTISLSI
-2170 KLTRYIRTSENYFH
+2170 KMTRYLRNQENYFYTL
-2184 NVNRSSTTVYASS
+2184 NISETPSFSAKWPS
-2197 NWGNYGIDSNPETL
+2197 NYGIDSYSESL

-2217 DMTWTKSSNSVY
+2217 NMTWTKNSDSSY
-2229 KDFTL
+2229 RDFTL
-2234 TGHVKDMCF
+2234 TGFVKDVCYKN
-2243 SDGGVDKTGADN
+2243 DGSNVTGVDG
-2255 NSQLFGVGGVVGMG
+2255 NSQLYAVGGVVGQG
-2269 YNHFCQNFEN
+2269 YYGFYQNFDEVY
-2279 ISFNGLTVDGS
+2279 FDGLTIDGS
-2290 YSCGGLI
+2290 YACGGLI
-2297 GLDNDVLMH
+2297 GMNADTTGKDM
-2306 DIRIDGCNSTGQG
+2306 IISKCNSVGNGVSVT
-2319 INVIGG
+2319 GG
-2325 YFGASNATRHGI
+2325 YFGTSDAPRIGI
-2337 GSFVGMSVGSRVY
+2337 GSLVGMSLGTKVRIDGADPEKGIEKSNMYISRV
-2350 IDGSDLDKGITK
+2350 D
-2362 SDIKVGTVSTHYTG
+2362 THYTG
-2376 TDNRCIVGGLI
+2376 EDNRCVVGGLI
-2387 GYTGMGAEIK
+2387 GYTGQGAVIK
-2397 NVNVI
+2397 NVNIVA
-2402 GLNSNSVIGADNVP
+2402 LDNNAAIGADNVA
-2416 ISAGILGFTQKNNQV
+2416 IVGGILGLTQRHEDITNRD
-2431 PNNNQNNTTQ
+2431 NTLVF
-2441 TEAYM
+2441 E
-2446 LNSVIMDNCSITN
+2446 NCSLTN
-2459 ISVRAKR
+2459 ISVKARR
-2466 CAGGLFGRSWNDTW
+2466 CAGGLFGRSWHNAWGASQILIKD
-2480 CPQYVSITNSYV
+2480 CKII
-2492 SGEGGN
+2492 GN
-2498 SVISASLTG
+2498 GTTSTISASGSNTSN
-2507 YTPNDV
+2507 P
-2513 DDMTGGLV
+2513 DDIVGGLM
-2521 GALDSA
+2521 GQINAQAGIQSI
-2527 KLNCYVEN
+2527 EN
-2535 CYVSG
+2535 CSVSG
-2540 YTLKGYNVG
+2540 YTIKGYNVG
-2549 GITGKNGRSANS
+2549 GLVGHVRHQGNDNGTGGTNTKVCIIKNSTVENCNIQGKN
-2561 NSATG
+2561 
-2566 VNTNTIMKN
+2566 
-2575 VYVTNCTI
+2575 Y
-2583 QSSGQCGGITGLL
+2583 CGGLIGE
-2596 HTNYT
+2596 NRIYI
-2601 SMKGYNIMTNNV
+2601 SGYNIYTKNV
-2613 EFKTLDG
+2613 IFTDWEKN
-2620 SDKTSSAGAF
+2620 DKTSEAGAF
-2630 VGNSNSKE
+2630 IGANVDINRQIR
-2638 VKLVAVAKY
+2638 LIAVAKY
-2647 ADSSHADKVPIK
+2647 ADSDKVNKVPTDDIK
-2659 DIYSGTNAN
+2659 TNPGTNS
-2668 DFIVFSDYTGQ
+2668 FIVFSDYTGQ
-2679 SLTNG
+2679 SLTTD
-2684 KNTADISSFGK
+2684 KNTSNISSFGK
-2695 TDAGGNITD
+2695 TDIGDNITD

-3474 TLELFRKTTTNGSTD
+3474 TLELFRKTTANGSTD

-3532 RNVAPNGADKD
+3532 RNVDPNGADKD